1 MLLDGAS
8 GLLVVLGISVILN
21 IVIFMYFRNKTTTI
35 ENKMDVMFTIIQ
47 DHATQRSAQENQ
59 HNVRTGGMMSE
70 NNETSTENSNE
81 MPSQQTMENEKITV
95 SDVDS
100 DDSSLDGDDSDS
112 DSVSDNEQQEDEED
126 GIDLNKT
133 ILLQPQLNAEEI
145 NADTNEILSN
155 GELME
160 ANQLLQSVQS
170 TIQQNDEELT
180 DDDLTDDSSDSD
192 DEGTGEKQSI
202 IINNEAADDS
212 KLLNIENLVDEE
224 ISENTSTVSELPQNL
239 KKLTVPMLRD
249 LVLERFPSLGDEV
262 SKMKKKELLG
272 KLKE

>member
-47 DHATQRSAQENQ
+47 DHATQRSTQENQ
-59 HNVRTGGMMSE
+59 PNVGTGGMMSG
-70 NNETSTENSNE
+70 NSETTMENSNE
-81 MPSQQTMENEKITV
+81 MPSQQTMENEKIPV
-95 SDVDS
+95 SDVES

-112 DSVSDNEQQEDEED
+112 DSVSDNEQQED

-145 NADTNEILSN
+145 NAETNEILSN

-160 ANQLLQSVQS
+160 ANQLLQSVQAN
-170 TIQQNDEELT
+170 IGQNNEDLS
-180 DDDLTDDSSDSD
+180 DDDLSDDTSDSD
-192 DEGTGEKQSI
+192 DEGIGEKQSI
-202 IINNEAADDS
+202 VINNEVADDS

-224 ISENTSTVSELPQNL
+224 ISENTSTVSELPANL
-239 KKLTVPMLRD
+239 KKLTVSMLRD

-262 SKMKKKELLG
+262 SKMKKKELLW

>member
-35 ENKMDVMFTIIQ
+35 ENKMDVMFSIIQ
-47 DHATQRSAQENQ
+47 EHATQRSTQENQ
-59 HNVRTGGMMSE
+59 PNVGTGGMMSE
-70 NNETSTENSNE
+70 NNETPMGNSNE
-81 MPSQQTMENEKITV
+81 MPSQQAMENEKITV

-112 DSVSDNEQQEDEED
+112 DSVSDNEQEEEPED
-126 GIDLNKT
+126 GIDLSKT
-133 ILLQPQLNAEEI
+133 ILLQPQLNTEEI
-145 NADTNEILSN
+145 NTDTNEILSN

-160 ANQLLQSVQS
+160 ANQLLQSVQA
-170 TIQQNDEELT
+170 TIQQNDDLS
-180 DDDLTDDSSDSD
+180 DDDLSDDSSVSD
-192 DEGTGEKQSI
+192 DEGNGEKQSI
-202 IINNEAADDS
+202 VINNEAADDS

-224 ISENTSTVSELPQNL
+224 ISENTSTVSELPPNL

>member
-21 IVIFMYFRNKTTTI
+21 IVIFMYFRNKTTSI

-47 DHATQRSAQENQ
+47 EHATQRSAQENQ
-59 HNVRTGGMMSE
+59 PNVRSDGMMSE
-70 NNETSTENSNE
+70 NNETTMENSNE
-81 MPSQQTMENEKITV
+81 MPSQQTMENEKIPV

-100 DDSSLDGDDSDS
+100 EDSSLDGDDSDS
-112 DSVSDNEQQEDEED
+112 DSVSDNEQQED

-133 ILLQPQLNAEEI
+133 ILLQPKSNVEELT
-145 NADTNEILSN
+145 ADTNEILSN

-160 ANQLLQSVQS
+160 ANQLLQTVQAN
-170 TIQQNDEELT
+170 IEQQNDDLS

-192 DEGTGEKQSI
+192 NDEGNGEKQSI
-202 IINNEAADDS
+202 VINNEPTDDS
-212 KLLNIENLVDEE
+212 KLLNIENLVEE
-224 ISENTSTVSELPQNL
+224 IPDDSSSVSQLPPNL

-249 LVLERFPSLGDEV
+249 LVLERWPNMDEAV

-272 KLKE
+272 ILKD

>member
-35 ENKMDVMFTIIQ
+35 ENKMDVMFSIIQ
-47 DHATQRSAQENQ
+47 DHATQRSAQENPP
-59 HNVRTGGMMSE
+59 NVGNGGMTGDNSE
-70 NNETSTENSNE
+70 INMENPSVDL
-81 MPSQQTMENEKITV
+81 SQQIQENEKIPV
-95 SDVDS
+95 SDVES

-112 DSVSDNEQQEDEED
+112 DSVSDNEEEQQDD

-133 ILLQPQLNAEEI
+133 ILLEPKI
-145 NADTNEILSN
+145 DADTNEILSN

-160 ANQLLQSVQS
+160 ANQLLQSVQTS
-170 TIQQNDEELT
+170 IQQKEQEEDLSDDELS
-180 DDDLTDDSSDSD
+180 DDLSESD
-192 DEGTGEKQSI
+192 DEGNGEKQSI
-202 IINNEAADDS
+202 VINDEPSDDS
-212 KLLNIENLVDEE
+212 KLLNIENLVEE
-224 ISENTSTVSELPQNL
+224 IPDNASSVSELPPNL

-249 LVLERFPSLGDEV
+249 LVLERFPTLGDEV

>member
-35 ENKMDVMFTIIQ
+35 ENKMDVMFSIIQ

-59 HNVRTGGMMSE
+59 PNVRSGGMMGE
-70 NNETSTENSNE
+70 NTEINMENPSDDL
-81 MPSQQTMENEKITV
+81 SQQIQENEKIPV
-95 SDVDS
+95 SDVES

-112 DSVSDNEQQEDEED
+112 DSVSDNEEQQQDD

-133 ILLQPQLNAEEI
+133 ILLEPKIE
-145 NADTNEILSN
+145 ADTNEILSN

-160 ANQLLQSVQS
+160 ANQLLQSVQTS
-170 TIQQNDEELT
+170 IQQKEQEENLSDDELS
-180 DDDLTDDSSDSD
+180 DDLSESD
-192 DEGTGEKQSI
+192 DEGNGEKQSI
-202 IINNEAADDS
+202 VINDEPSDDS
-212 KLLNIENLVDEE
+212 KLLNIENLVEE
-224 ISENTSTVSELPQNL
+224 IPDNASSVSELPPNL

-249 LVLERFPSLGDEV
+249 LVLERFPTLGDEV